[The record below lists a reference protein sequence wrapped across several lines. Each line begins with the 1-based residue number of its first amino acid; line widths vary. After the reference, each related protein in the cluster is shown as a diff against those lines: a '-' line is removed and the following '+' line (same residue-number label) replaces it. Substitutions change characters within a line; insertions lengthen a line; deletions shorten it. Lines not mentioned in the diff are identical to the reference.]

1 MPHAKHSRSDPQH
14 ARNHRGP
21 PLFPFRAWRHHGHPS
36 SSISRRRAPGAR
48 QRRRWFDPLLSE
60 RLAQAGFGT
69 LEQLAQRINDAG
81 VTWWYPVRGI
91 GVRRAERVVQWL
103 HEQQQSTGM
112 EVNLRGLREHGR
124 ARSSSCAGAQAAV
137 ECGSD
142 NAGFVSAATR
152 QG

>member
-1 MPHAKHSRSDPQH
+1 MDTLLLQSRADAPQAH
-14 ARNHRGP
+14 DSVA
-21 PLFPFRAWRHHGHPS
+21 A
-36 SSISRRRAPGAR
+36 
-48 QRRRWFDPLLSE
+48 WFDPLLSE

-137 ECGSD
+137 ERGSD